1 LSSDFYKKIAQR
13 RIPNPVQNADL
24 IFIKNYDKIYL
35 QGKEMMLSTL
45 PKK

>member
-1 LSSDFYKKIAQR
+1 M
-13 RIPNPVQNADL
+13 QNADL

-45 PKK
+45 PKKIKKCLTNKKIFDIINI